1 MKSGTLNFLEP
12 SAPLQA
18 CNEIAASKEMLV
30 SVNMQMNAK
39 PALKY
44 NSSYEI

>member
-1 MKSGTLNFLEP
+1 
-12 SAPLQA
+12 
-18 CNEIAASKEMLV
+18 MLV

-44 NSSYEI
+44 NSSYEIWMT